1 MAPRIGQKM
10 IEITLPDKSKR
21 YFDEPPSIFELA
33 QDIGPGLAKA
43 TLAGVINGEEY
54 DACDLIEKNSEVSIL
69 TNKDQ
74 QGIDII
80 RHSCAH
86 LFGHAI
92 KQIFPKTK
100 MAIGPIIE
108 DGFYYDIDLDHKLTQ
123 QDLAMIEKRMKELAR
138 TSYLVEKK
146 VVPHKEA
153 VKVFKSSKED
163 YKLEILKDI
172 DNSEKVALP
181 ASLILKYLQKILRP
195 LVLFVNF
202 FSNFFMRL
210 LGTKETTIN
219 EDLSPEE
226 LKSVLENSGDL
237 IPKKYQDMLI
247 SVLELDKV
255 SVDEVMTQRSV
266 VIGIDINQPIE
277 NILSNLQNNQ
287 KDFLPVYNESLDDL
301 RGVIDLYGITSFLS
315 NEDKSIESL
324 IESLD
329 EAYFIPENTP
339 LSTQLFNFQKN
350 KKTVA
355 VIIDEYGSVKG
366 LVTIKDVLEEIVG
379 ELATDIDRETVEIME
394 QKDGSYLIDAS
405 IPLRELNKKLN
416 WQLPINGAKT
426 LNGLIIDQVETIPE
440 NNIKIEIDN
449 YAIETVLIRNNMI
462 KIARVLQVEQE
473 DEELSDD

>member
-1 MAPRIGQKM
+1 MMSLNRYRLKHLVKENDKGAIRADKLLKRPDRLLGVILIGNNFVN
-10 IEITLPDKSKR
+10 ILAASLTTVLCLNLFGDSGVVVGSIVLTLIILVFAEIT
-21 YFDEPPSIFELA
+21 
-33 QDIGPGLAKA
+33 
-43 TLAGVINGEEY
+43 
-54 DACDLIEKNSEVSIL
+54 
-69 TNKDQ
+69 
-74 QGIDII
+74 
-80 RHSCAH
+80 
-86 LFGHAI
+86 
-92 KQIFPKTK
+92 PKTF
-100 MAIGPIIE
+100 AA
-108 DGFYYDIDLDHKLTQ
+108 L
-123 QDLAMIEKRMKELAR
+123 
-138 TSYLVEKK
+138 
-146 VVPHKEA
+146 
-153 VKVFKSSKED
+153 
-163 YKLEILKDI
+163 
-172 DNSEKVALP
+172 NSEKVALP

-255 SVDEVMTQRSV
+255 SVDEVMTQRSE

-462 KIARVLQVEQE
+462 KIARVLQIEQE

>member
-1 MAPRIGQKM
+1 MMSLNRYRLKHLVKENDKGAIRADKLLKRPDRLLGVILIGNNFVN
-10 IEITLPDKSKR
+10 ILAASLTTVLCLNLFGDSGVVIGSIVLTLIILVFAEIT
-21 YFDEPPSIFELA
+21 
-33 QDIGPGLAKA
+33 
-43 TLAGVINGEEY
+43 
-54 DACDLIEKNSEVSIL
+54 
-69 TNKDQ
+69 
-74 QGIDII
+74 
-80 RHSCAH
+80 
-86 LFGHAI
+86 
-92 KQIFPKTK
+92 PKTF
-100 MAIGPIIE
+100 AA
-108 DGFYYDIDLDHKLTQ
+108 L
-123 QDLAMIEKRMKELAR
+123 
-138 TSYLVEKK
+138 
-146 VVPHKEA
+146 
-153 VKVFKSSKED
+153 
-163 YKLEILKDI
+163 
-172 DNSEKVALP
+172 NSEKVALP

-255 SVDEVMTQRSV
+255 SVDEVMTQRSE

-440 NNIKIEIDN
+440 NNIKIEIEN
-449 YAIETVLIRNNMI
+449 YSIETVLIRNNMI
-462 KIARVLQVEQE
+462 KIARVLQIEEE

>member
-1 MAPRIGQKM
+1 MMSLNRYRLKYLVKENDKGAIRADKLLKRPDRLLGVILIGNNFVN
-10 IEITLPDKSKR
+10 ILAASLTTVLCLNLFGDSGVVIGSIVLTLIILVFAEIT
-21 YFDEPPSIFELA
+21 
-33 QDIGPGLAKA
+33 
-43 TLAGVINGEEY
+43 
-54 DACDLIEKNSEVSIL
+54 
-69 TNKDQ
+69 
-74 QGIDII
+74 
-80 RHSCAH
+80 
-86 LFGHAI
+86 
-92 KQIFPKTK
+92 PKTF
-100 MAIGPIIE
+100 AA
-108 DGFYYDIDLDHKLTQ
+108 L
-123 QDLAMIEKRMKELAR
+123 
-138 TSYLVEKK
+138 
-146 VVPHKEA
+146 
-153 VKVFKSSKED
+153 
-163 YKLEILKDI
+163 
-172 DNSEKVALP
+172 NSEKVALP

-210 LGTKETTIN
+210 LGTKNTSIN

-255 SVDEVMTQRSV
+255 SVDEVMTQRSE

-277 NILSNLQNNQ
+277 NILSTLQNNQ

-440 NNIKIEIDN
+440 DNIKIEIEN

-462 KIARVLQVEQE
+462 KIARVLQTEQK

>member
-1 MAPRIGQKM
+1 MMSLNRYRLKYLVKENDKGAIRADKLLKRPDRLLGVILIGNNFVN
-10 IEITLPDKSKR
+10 ILAASLTTVLCLNLFGDSGVVIGSIVLTLIILVFAEIT
-21 YFDEPPSIFELA
+21 
-33 QDIGPGLAKA
+33 
-43 TLAGVINGEEY
+43 
-54 DACDLIEKNSEVSIL
+54 
-69 TNKDQ
+69 
-74 QGIDII
+74 
-80 RHSCAH
+80 
-86 LFGHAI
+86 
-92 KQIFPKTK
+92 PKTF
-100 MAIGPIIE
+100 AA
-108 DGFYYDIDLDHKLTQ
+108 L
-123 QDLAMIEKRMKELAR
+123 
-138 TSYLVEKK
+138 
-146 VVPHKEA
+146 
-153 VKVFKSSKED
+153 
-163 YKLEILKDI
+163 
-172 DNSEKVALP
+172 NSEKVALP

-255 SVDEVMTQRSV
+255 SVDEVMTQRSE

-462 KIARVLQVEQE
+462 KIARVLQIKQE

>member
-1 MAPRIGQKM
+1 MMSLNRYRLKHLVKENDKGAVRADKLLKRPDRLLGVILIGNNFVN
-10 IEITLPDKSKR
+10 ILAASLTTVLCLNLFGDSGVVIGSIVLTLIILVFAEIT
-21 YFDEPPSIFELA
+21 
-33 QDIGPGLAKA
+33 
-43 TLAGVINGEEY
+43 
-54 DACDLIEKNSEVSIL
+54 
-69 TNKDQ
+69 
-74 QGIDII
+74 
-80 RHSCAH
+80 
-86 LFGHAI
+86 
-92 KQIFPKTK
+92 PKTF
-100 MAIGPIIE
+100 AA
-108 DGFYYDIDLDHKLTQ
+108 L
-123 QDLAMIEKRMKELAR
+123 
-138 TSYLVEKK
+138 
-146 VVPHKEA
+146 
-153 VKVFKSSKED
+153 
-163 YKLEILKDI
+163 
-172 DNSEKVALP
+172 NSEKVALP

-255 SVDEVMTQRSV
+255 SVDEVMTQRSE

-277 NILSNLQNNQ
+277 NILGNLQNNQ
-287 KDFLPVYNESLDDL
+287 KDFLPVFNESLDDL

-405 IPLRELNKKLN
+405 VPLRELNKKLN

-440 NNIKIEIDN
+440 NNIKIEIEN
-449 YAIETVLIRNNMI
+449 YSIETVLIRNNMI
-462 KIARVLQVEQE
+462 KIARVLQIEQE

>member
-1 MAPRIGQKM
+1 MMSLNRYRLKHLVKENDKGAIRADKLLKRPDRLLGVILIGNNFVN
-10 IEITLPDKSKR
+10 ILAASLTTVLCLNLFGDSGVVIGSIVLTLIILVFAEIT
-21 YFDEPPSIFELA
+21 
-33 QDIGPGLAKA
+33 
-43 TLAGVINGEEY
+43 
-54 DACDLIEKNSEVSIL
+54 
-69 TNKDQ
+69 
-74 QGIDII
+74 
-80 RHSCAH
+80 
-86 LFGHAI
+86 
-92 KQIFPKTK
+92 PKTF
-100 MAIGPIIE
+100 AA
-108 DGFYYDIDLDHKLTQ
+108 L
-123 QDLAMIEKRMKELAR
+123 
-138 TSYLVEKK
+138 
-146 VVPHKEA
+146 
-153 VKVFKSSKED
+153 
-163 YKLEILKDI
+163 
-172 DNSEKVALP
+172 NSEKVALP

-255 SVDEVMTQRSV
+255 SVDEVMTQRSE

-277 NILSNLQNNQ
+277 TILSNLQNNQ

-301 RGVIDLYGITSFLS
+301 RGVIDLYGITAFLS

-440 NNIKIEIDN
+440 NNIKIEIEN
-449 YAIETVLIRNNMI
+449 YSIETVLIRNNMI
-462 KIARVLQVEQE
+462 KIARVLQIKQE

>member
-1 MAPRIGQKM
+1 MADVNPWMLFSSIVFLLFLSAFFSGVETAMMSLNRYRLKHLVKENDKGAIRADKLLKRPDRLLGVILIGNNFVN
-10 IEITLPDKSKR
+10 ILAASLTTVLCLNLFGDSGVVIGSIVLTLIILVFAEIT
-21 YFDEPPSIFELA
+21 
-33 QDIGPGLAKA
+33 
-43 TLAGVINGEEY
+43 
-54 DACDLIEKNSEVSIL
+54 
-69 TNKDQ
+69 
-74 QGIDII
+74 
-80 RHSCAH
+80 
-86 LFGHAI
+86 
-92 KQIFPKTK
+92 PKTF
-100 MAIGPIIE
+100 AA
-108 DGFYYDIDLDHKLTQ
+108 L
-123 QDLAMIEKRMKELAR
+123 
-138 TSYLVEKK
+138 
-146 VVPHKEA
+146 
-153 VKVFKSSKED
+153 
-163 YKLEILKDI
+163 
-172 DNSEKVALP
+172 NSEKVALP

-255 SVDEVMTQRSV
+255 SVDEVMTQRSE

-301 RGVIDLYGITSFLS
+301 RGVIDLYGITAFLS

-379 ELATDIDRETVEIME
+379 ELATDIDKETVEIME

-405 IPLRELNKKLN
+405 VPLRELNKKLN

-449 YAIETVLIRNNMI
+449 YVIETVLIRNNMI
-462 KIARVLQVEQE
+462 KIARVLQIKQE

>member
-1 MAPRIGQKM
+1 MADVNPWMLFSSIVFLLFLSAFFSGVETAMMSLNRYRLKHLVKENDKGAIRADKLLKRPDRLLGVILIGNNFVN
-10 IEITLPDKSKR
+10 ILAASLTTVLCLNLFGDSGVVIGSIVLTLIILVFAEIT
-21 YFDEPPSIFELA
+21 
-33 QDIGPGLAKA
+33 
-43 TLAGVINGEEY
+43 
-54 DACDLIEKNSEVSIL
+54 
-69 TNKDQ
+69 
-74 QGIDII
+74 
-80 RHSCAH
+80 
-86 LFGHAI
+86 
-92 KQIFPKTK
+92 PKTF
-100 MAIGPIIE
+100 AA
-108 DGFYYDIDLDHKLTQ
+108 L
-123 QDLAMIEKRMKELAR
+123 
-138 TSYLVEKK
+138 
-146 VVPHKEA
+146 
-153 VKVFKSSKED
+153 
-163 YKLEILKDI
+163 
-172 DNSEKVALP
+172 NSEKVALP

-210 LGTKETTIN
+210 LGTKETSIN

-255 SVDEVMTQRSV
+255 SVDEVMTQRSE

-277 NILSNLQNNQ
+277 NILVNLQNNQ

-301 RGVIDLYGITSFLS
+301 RGVIDLYGVTSFLS

-379 ELATDIDRETVEIME
+379 ELATDVDKETVEIME

-449 YAIETVLIRNNMI
+449 YAVETVLIRNNMI
-462 KIARVLQVEQE
+462 KIARVLQIKQE
-473 DEELSDD
+473 DEELSED

>member
-1 MAPRIGQKM
+1 MMSLNRYRLKHLVKENDKGAIRAEKLLKRPDRLLGVILIGNNFVN
-10 IEITLPDKSKR
+10 ILAASLTTVLCLNLFGDSGVVIGSNVLTLIILVFAEIT
-21 YFDEPPSIFELA
+21 
-33 QDIGPGLAKA
+33 
-43 TLAGVINGEEY
+43 
-54 DACDLIEKNSEVSIL
+54 
-69 TNKDQ
+69 
-74 QGIDII
+74 
-80 RHSCAH
+80 
-86 LFGHAI
+86 
-92 KQIFPKTK
+92 PKTF
-100 MAIGPIIE
+100 AA
-108 DGFYYDIDLDHKLTQ
+108 L
-123 QDLAMIEKRMKELAR
+123 
-138 TSYLVEKK
+138 
-146 VVPHKEA
+146 
-153 VKVFKSSKED
+153 
-163 YKLEILKDI
+163 
-172 DNSEKVALP
+172 NSEKVALP

-255 SVDEVMTQRSV
+255 SVDEVMTQRSE
-266 VIGIDINQPIE
+266 VIGIDLNQPIE
-277 NILSNLQNNQ
+277 IILSNLQNNQ

>member
-1 MAPRIGQKM
+1 MTDVNPWMLFSSIVFLLFLSAFFSGVETAMMSLNRYRLKYLVKENDKGAIRADKLLKRPDRLLGVILIGNNFVN
-10 IEITLPDKSKR
+10 ILAASLTTVLCLNLFGDSGVVIGSIVLTLIILVFAEIT
-21 YFDEPPSIFELA
+21 
-33 QDIGPGLAKA
+33 
-43 TLAGVINGEEY
+43 
-54 DACDLIEKNSEVSIL
+54 
-69 TNKDQ
+69 
-74 QGIDII
+74 
-80 RHSCAH
+80 
-86 LFGHAI
+86 
-92 KQIFPKTK
+92 PKTF
-100 MAIGPIIE
+100 AA
-108 DGFYYDIDLDHKLTQ
+108 L
-123 QDLAMIEKRMKELAR
+123 
-138 TSYLVEKK
+138 
-146 VVPHKEA
+146 
-153 VKVFKSSKED
+153 
-163 YKLEILKDI
+163 
-172 DNSEKVALP
+172 NSEKVALP

-210 LGTKETTIN
+210 LGTKNTSIN

-255 SVDEVMTQRSV
+255 CVDEVMTQRSE

-277 NILSNLQNNQ
+277 NILSTLQNNQ

-315 NEDKSIESL
+315 NENKSIESL
-324 IESLD
+324 IDSLD

-366 LVTIKDVLEEIVG
+366 LVTIKDVLEVIVG
-379 ELATDIDRETVEIME
+379 ELATDIDRESVEIME

-462 KIARVLQVEQE
+462 KIARVLQIKEE
-473 DEELSDD
+473 DEELSND

>member
-1 MAPRIGQKM
+1 MLFSGIVFLLFLSAFFSGVETAMMSLNRYRLKHLVKENDKGAIRADKLLKRPDRLLGVILIGNNFVN
-10 IEITLPDKSKR
+10 ILAASLTTVLCLNLFGDSGVVIGSIVLTLIILVFAEIT
-21 YFDEPPSIFELA
+21 
-33 QDIGPGLAKA
+33 
-43 TLAGVINGEEY
+43 
-54 DACDLIEKNSEVSIL
+54 
-69 TNKDQ
+69 
-74 QGIDII
+74 
-80 RHSCAH
+80 
-86 LFGHAI
+86 
-92 KQIFPKTK
+92 PKTF
-100 MAIGPIIE
+100 AA
-108 DGFYYDIDLDHKLTQ
+108 L
-123 QDLAMIEKRMKELAR
+123 
-138 TSYLVEKK
+138 
-146 VVPHKEA
+146 
-153 VKVFKSSKED
+153 
-163 YKLEILKDI
+163 
-172 DNSEKVALP
+172 NSEKVALP

-255 SVDEVMTQRSV
+255 SVDEVMTQRSE

-277 NILSNLQNNQ
+277 NILTNLQNNQ

-440 NNIKIEIDN
+440 NNIKIEIEN
-449 YAIETVLIRNNMI
+449 YSIETVLIRNNMI
-462 KIARVLQVEQE
+462 KIARVLQIEQE

>member
-1 MAPRIGQKM
+1 MMSLNRYRLKHLVKENDKGAIRADKLLKRPDRLLGVILIGNNFVN
-10 IEITLPDKSKR
+10 ILAASLTTVLCLNLFGDSGVVIGSIVLTLIILVFAEIT
-21 YFDEPPSIFELA
+21 
-33 QDIGPGLAKA
+33 
-43 TLAGVINGEEY
+43 
-54 DACDLIEKNSEVSIL
+54 
-69 TNKDQ
+69 
-74 QGIDII
+74 
-80 RHSCAH
+80 
-86 LFGHAI
+86 
-92 KQIFPKTK
+92 PKTF
-100 MAIGPIIE
+100 AA
-108 DGFYYDIDLDHKLTQ
+108 L
-123 QDLAMIEKRMKELAR
+123 
-138 TSYLVEKK
+138 
-146 VVPHKEA
+146 
-153 VKVFKSSKED
+153 
-163 YKLEILKDI
+163 
-172 DNSEKVALP
+172 NSEKVALP

-255 SVDEVMTQRSV
+255 SVDEVMTQRSE
-266 VIGIDINQPIE
+266 VIGIDINLPIE

-301 RGVIDLYGITSFLS
+301 RGVIDLYGITAFLS

-462 KIARVLQVEQE
+462 KIARVLQIVEE

>member
-1 MAPRIGQKM
+1 MMSLNRYRLKHLVKENDKGAIRADKLLKRPDRLLGVILIGNNFVN
-10 IEITLPDKSKR
+10 ILAASLTTVLCLNLFGDSGVVIGSIVLTLIILVFAEIT
-21 YFDEPPSIFELA
+21 
-33 QDIGPGLAKA
+33 
-43 TLAGVINGEEY
+43 
-54 DACDLIEKNSEVSIL
+54 
-69 TNKDQ
+69 
-74 QGIDII
+74 
-80 RHSCAH
+80 
-86 LFGHAI
+86 
-92 KQIFPKTK
+92 PKTF
-100 MAIGPIIE
+100 AA
-108 DGFYYDIDLDHKLTQ
+108 L
-123 QDLAMIEKRMKELAR
+123 
-138 TSYLVEKK
+138 
-146 VVPHKEA
+146 
-153 VKVFKSSKED
+153 
-163 YKLEILKDI
+163 
-172 DNSEKVALP
+172 NSEKVALP

-210 LGTKETTIN
+210 LGTKETSIN

-255 SVDEVMTQRSV
+255 SVDEVMTQRSE

-277 NILSNLQNNQ
+277 NILNNLQNNQ
-287 KDFLPVYNESLDDL
+287 KDFLPVYDESLDEL

-462 KIARVLQVEQE
+462 KIARVLQIEQE
-473 DEELSDD
+473 DEEPSDD

>member
-1 MAPRIGQKM
+1 MMSLNRYRLKHLVKENDKGAIRADKLLKRPDRLLGVILIGNNFVN
-10 IEITLPDKSKR
+10 ILAASLTTVLCLNLFGDSGVVIGSIVLTLIILVFAEIT
-21 YFDEPPSIFELA
+21 
-33 QDIGPGLAKA
+33 
-43 TLAGVINGEEY
+43 
-54 DACDLIEKNSEVSIL
+54 
-69 TNKDQ
+69 
-74 QGIDII
+74 
-80 RHSCAH
+80 
-86 LFGHAI
+86 
-92 KQIFPKTK
+92 PKTF
-100 MAIGPIIE
+100 AA
-108 DGFYYDIDLDHKLTQ
+108 L
-123 QDLAMIEKRMKELAR
+123 
-138 TSYLVEKK
+138 
-146 VVPHKEA
+146 
-153 VKVFKSSKED
+153 
-163 YKLEILKDI
+163 
-172 DNSEKVALP
+172 NSEKVALP

-255 SVDEVMTQRSV
+255 SVDEVMTQRSE

-405 IPLRELNKKLN
+405 VPLRELNKKLN

-462 KIARVLQVEQE
+462 KIARVLQIEQE

>member
-1 MAPRIGQKM
+1 MMSLNRYRLKHLVKENDKGAIRADKLLKRPDRLLGVILIGNNFVN
-10 IEITLPDKSKR
+10 ILAASLTTVLCLNLFGDSGVVIGSIVLTLIILVFAEIT
-21 YFDEPPSIFELA
+21 
-33 QDIGPGLAKA
+33 
-43 TLAGVINGEEY
+43 
-54 DACDLIEKNSEVSIL
+54 
-69 TNKDQ
+69 
-74 QGIDII
+74 
-80 RHSCAH
+80 
-86 LFGHAI
+86 
-92 KQIFPKTK
+92 PKTF
-100 MAIGPIIE
+100 AA
-108 DGFYYDIDLDHKLTQ
+108 L
-123 QDLAMIEKRMKELAR
+123 
-138 TSYLVEKK
+138 
-146 VVPHKEA
+146 
-153 VKVFKSSKED
+153 
-163 YKLEILKDI
+163 
-172 DNSEKVALP
+172 NSEKVALP

-255 SVDEVMTQRSV
+255 SVDEVMTQRSE

-277 NILSNLQNNQ
+277 DILSNLQNNQ

-301 RGVIDLYGITSFLS
+301 RGVIDLYGITAFLS

-405 IPLRELNKKLN
+405 VPLRELNKKIN

-449 YAIETVLIRNNMI
+449 YVIETVLIRNNMI
-462 KIARVLQVEQE
+462 KIARVLQIKQE

>member
-1 MAPRIGQKM
+1 MMSLNRYRLKHLVKENDKGAIRADKLLKRPDRLLGVILIGNNFVN
-10 IEITLPDKSKR
+10 ILAASLTTVLCLNLFGDSGVVIGSIVLTLIILVFAEIT
-21 YFDEPPSIFELA
+21 
-33 QDIGPGLAKA
+33 
-43 TLAGVINGEEY
+43 
-54 DACDLIEKNSEVSIL
+54 
-69 TNKDQ
+69 
-74 QGIDII
+74 
-80 RHSCAH
+80 
-86 LFGHAI
+86 
-92 KQIFPKTK
+92 PKTF
-100 MAIGPIIE
+100 AA
-108 DGFYYDIDLDHKLTQ
+108 L
-123 QDLAMIEKRMKELAR
+123 
-138 TSYLVEKK
+138 
-146 VVPHKEA
+146 
-153 VKVFKSSKED
+153 
-163 YKLEILKDI
+163 
-172 DNSEKVALP
+172 NSEKVALP

-255 SVDEVMTQRSV
+255 SVDEVMTQRSE

-301 RGVIDLYGITSFLS
+301 RGVIDLYGITAFLS

-449 YAIETVLIRNNMI
+449 YAVETVLIRNNMI
-462 KIARVLQVEQE
+462 KIARVLQIEQE

>member
-1 MAPRIGQKM
+1 MMSLNRYRLKHLVKENDKGAIRADKLLKRPDRLLGVILIGNNFVN
-10 IEITLPDKSKR
+10 ILAASLTTVLCLNLFGDSGVVIGSIVLTLIILVFAEIT
-21 YFDEPPSIFELA
+21 
-33 QDIGPGLAKA
+33 
-43 TLAGVINGEEY
+43 
-54 DACDLIEKNSEVSIL
+54 
-69 TNKDQ
+69 
-74 QGIDII
+74 
-80 RHSCAH
+80 
-86 LFGHAI
+86 
-92 KQIFPKTK
+92 PKTF
-100 MAIGPIIE
+100 AA
-108 DGFYYDIDLDHKLTQ
+108 L
-123 QDLAMIEKRMKELAR
+123 
-138 TSYLVEKK
+138 
-146 VVPHKEA
+146 
-153 VKVFKSSKED
+153 
-163 YKLEILKDI
+163 
-172 DNSEKVALP
+172 NSEKVALP

-202 FSNFFMRL
+202 FSNYFMRL
-210 LGTKETTIN
+210 LGTKETSIN

-237 IPKKYQDMLI
+237 IPKKYQDMLV

-255 SVDEVMTQRSV
+255 SVDEVMTQRSE

-287 KDFLPVYNESLDDL
+287 KDFLPVFNESLDDL

-315 NEDKSIESL
+315 NDNKSIESL
-324 IESLD
+324 IDSLD

-379 ELATDIDRETVEIME
+379 ELATDIDTESVEIME

-405 IPLRELNKKLN
+405 VPLRELNKKLN

-462 KIARVLQVEQE
+462 KIARVLQIEQK
-473 DEELSDD
+473 DEELGDD

>member
-1 MAPRIGQKM
+1 MMSLNRYRLKHLVKENDKGAIRADKLLKRPDRLLGVILIGNNFVN
-10 IEITLPDKSKR
+10 ILAASLTTVLCLNLFGDSGVVIGSIVLTLIILVFAEIT
-21 YFDEPPSIFELA
+21 
-33 QDIGPGLAKA
+33 
-43 TLAGVINGEEY
+43 
-54 DACDLIEKNSEVSIL
+54 
-69 TNKDQ
+69 
-74 QGIDII
+74 
-80 RHSCAH
+80 
-86 LFGHAI
+86 
-92 KQIFPKTK
+92 PKTF
-100 MAIGPIIE
+100 AA
-108 DGFYYDIDLDHKLTQ
+108 L
-123 QDLAMIEKRMKELAR
+123 
-138 TSYLVEKK
+138 
-146 VVPHKEA
+146 
-153 VKVFKSSKED
+153 
-163 YKLEILKDI
+163 
-172 DNSEKVALP
+172 NSEKVALP
-181 ASLILKYLQKILRP
+181 ASLVLKYLQKILRP

-255 SVDEVMTQRSV
+255 SVDEVMTQRSE

>member
-1 MAPRIGQKM
+1 MMSLNRYRLKHLVKENDKGAIRADKLLKRPDRLLGVILIGNNFVN
-10 IEITLPDKSKR
+10 ILAASLTTVLCLNLFGDSGVVIGSIVLTLIILVFAEIT
-21 YFDEPPSIFELA
+21 
-33 QDIGPGLAKA
+33 
-43 TLAGVINGEEY
+43 
-54 DACDLIEKNSEVSIL
+54 
-69 TNKDQ
+69 
-74 QGIDII
+74 
-80 RHSCAH
+80 
-86 LFGHAI
+86 
-92 KQIFPKTK
+92 PKTF
-100 MAIGPIIE
+100 AA
-108 DGFYYDIDLDHKLTQ
+108 L
-123 QDLAMIEKRMKELAR
+123 
-138 TSYLVEKK
+138 
-146 VVPHKEA
+146 
-153 VKVFKSSKED
+153 
-163 YKLEILKDI
+163 
-172 DNSEKVALP
+172 NSEKVALP

-210 LGTKETTIN
+210 LGTKETTID

-255 SVDEVMTQRSV
+255 SVDEVMTQRSE

-379 ELATDIDRETVEIME
+379 ELATDIDRETVELME

-462 KIARVLQVEQE
+462 KIARVLQIKQE

>member
-1 MAPRIGQKM
+1 LADVNPWMLLSSIVFLLFLSAFFSGVETAMMSLNRYRLKHLVKENDKGAIRADKLLKRPDRLLGVILIGNNFVN
-10 IEITLPDKSKR
+10 ILAASLTTVLCLNLFGDSGVVIGSIVLTLFILVFAEIT
-21 YFDEPPSIFELA
+21 
-33 QDIGPGLAKA
+33 
-43 TLAGVINGEEY
+43 
-54 DACDLIEKNSEVSIL
+54 
-69 TNKDQ
+69 
-74 QGIDII
+74 
-80 RHSCAH
+80 
-86 LFGHAI
+86 
-92 KQIFPKTK
+92 PKTF
-100 MAIGPIIE
+100 AA
-108 DGFYYDIDLDHKLTQ
+108 L
-123 QDLAMIEKRMKELAR
+123 
-138 TSYLVEKK
+138 
-146 VVPHKEA
+146 
-153 VKVFKSSKED
+153 
-163 YKLEILKDI
+163 
-172 DNSEKVALP
+172 NSEKVALP

-210 LGTKETTIN
+210 LGSKETTIN

-255 SVDEVMTQRSV
+255 SVDEVMTQRSE
-266 VIGIDINQPIE
+266 VIGIDINQTVE

-287 KDFLPVYNESLDDL
+287 KDFLPVYDESLDDL

-355 VIIDEYGSVKG
+355 VVIDEYGSVKG
-366 LVTIKDVLEEIVG
+366 IVTIKDVLEEIVG
-379 ELATDIDRETVEIME
+379 ELATDIDKETVEIME

-405 IPLRELNKKLN
+405 IPLRELN
-416 WQLPINGAKT
+416 
-426 LNGLIIDQVETIPE
+426 
-440 NNIKIEIDN
+440 
-449 YAIETVLIRNNMI
+449 
-462 KIARVLQVEQE
+462 
-473 DEELSDD
+473 

>member
-1 MAPRIGQKM
+1 MMSLNRYRLKYLVKENDKGAIRADKLLKRPDRLLGVILIGNNFVN
-10 IEITLPDKSKR
+10 ILAASLTTVLCLNLFGDSGVVIGSIVLTLIILVFAEIT
-21 YFDEPPSIFELA
+21 
-33 QDIGPGLAKA
+33 
-43 TLAGVINGEEY
+43 
-54 DACDLIEKNSEVSIL
+54 
-69 TNKDQ
+69 
-74 QGIDII
+74 
-80 RHSCAH
+80 
-86 LFGHAI
+86 
-92 KQIFPKTK
+92 PKTF
-100 MAIGPIIE
+100 AA
-108 DGFYYDIDLDHKLTQ
+108 L
-123 QDLAMIEKRMKELAR
+123 
-138 TSYLVEKK
+138 
-146 VVPHKEA
+146 
-153 VKVFKSSKED
+153 
-163 YKLEILKDI
+163 
-172 DNSEKVALP
+172 NSEKVALP

-210 LGTKETTIN
+210 LGTKNTSIN

-255 SVDEVMTQRSV
+255 SVDEVMTQRSE

-277 NILSNLQNNQ
+277 NILSTLQNNQ

-315 NEDKSIESL
+315 NENKSIESL
-324 IESLD
+324 IDSLD

-440 NNIKIEIDN
+440 NNIKIEIEN
-449 YAIETVLIRNNMI
+449 YSIETVLIRNNMI
-462 KIARVLQVEQE
+462 KIARVLQIEQE

>member
-1 MAPRIGQKM
+1 MMSLNRYRLKHLVKENDKGAIRADKLLKRPDRLLGVILIGNNFVN
-10 IEITLPDKSKR
+10 ILAASLTTVLCLNLFGDSGVVIGSIVLTLIILVFAEIT
-21 YFDEPPSIFELA
+21 
-33 QDIGPGLAKA
+33 
-43 TLAGVINGEEY
+43 
-54 DACDLIEKNSEVSIL
+54 
-69 TNKDQ
+69 
-74 QGIDII
+74 
-80 RHSCAH
+80 
-86 LFGHAI
+86 
-92 KQIFPKTK
+92 PKTF
-100 MAIGPIIE
+100 AA
-108 DGFYYDIDLDHKLTQ
+108 L
-123 QDLAMIEKRMKELAR
+123 
-138 TSYLVEKK
+138 
-146 VVPHKEA
+146 
-153 VKVFKSSKED
+153 
-163 YKLEILKDI
+163 
-172 DNSEKVALP
+172 NSEKVALP

-210 LGTKETTIN
+210 LGTNETTIH

-255 SVDEVMTQRSV
+255 SVDEVMTQRSE

-277 NILSNLQNNQ
+277 TILSNLQNNQ

-440 NNIKIEIDN
+440 NNIKIEIEN
-449 YAIETVLIRNNMI
+449 YSIETVLIRNNMI
-462 KIARVLQVEQE
+462 KIARVLQIEQE

>member
-1 MAPRIGQKM
+1 MMSLNRYRLKHLVKENDKGAIRADKLLKRPDRLLGVILIGNNFVN
-10 IEITLPDKSKR
+10 ILAASLTTVLCINLFGDSGVVIGSIVLTLIILVFAEIT
-21 YFDEPPSIFELA
+21 
-33 QDIGPGLAKA
+33 
-43 TLAGVINGEEY
+43 
-54 DACDLIEKNSEVSIL
+54 
-69 TNKDQ
+69 
-74 QGIDII
+74 
-80 RHSCAH
+80 
-86 LFGHAI
+86 
-92 KQIFPKTK
+92 PKTF
-100 MAIGPIIE
+100 AA
-108 DGFYYDIDLDHKLTQ
+108 L
-123 QDLAMIEKRMKELAR
+123 
-138 TSYLVEKK
+138 
-146 VVPHKEA
+146 
-153 VKVFKSSKED
+153 
-163 YKLEILKDI
+163 
-172 DNSEKVALP
+172 NSEKVALP

-255 SVDEVMTQRSV
+255 SVDEVMTQRSE

-301 RGVIDLYGITSFLS
+301 RGVIDLYGITAFLS

-379 ELATDIDRETVEIME
+379 ELATDIDKETVEIMK

-405 IPLRELNKKLN
+405 VPLRELNKKLN

-426 LNGLIIDQVETIPE
+426 LNGLIIDEVETIPE

-449 YAIETVLIRNNMI
+449 YVIETVLIRNNMI
-462 KIARVLQVEQE
+462 KIARVLQIKQE

>member
-1 MAPRIGQKM
+1 MMSLNRYRLKHLVKENDKGAIRADKLLKRPDRLLGVILIGNNFVN
-10 IEITLPDKSKR
+10 ILAASLTTVLCLNLFGDSGVVIGSIVLTLIILVFAEIT
-21 YFDEPPSIFELA
+21 
-33 QDIGPGLAKA
+33 
-43 TLAGVINGEEY
+43 
-54 DACDLIEKNSEVSIL
+54 
-69 TNKDQ
+69 
-74 QGIDII
+74 
-80 RHSCAH
+80 
-86 LFGHAI
+86 
-92 KQIFPKTK
+92 PKTF
-100 MAIGPIIE
+100 AA
-108 DGFYYDIDLDHKLTQ
+108 L
-123 QDLAMIEKRMKELAR
+123 
-138 TSYLVEKK
+138 
-146 VVPHKEA
+146 
-153 VKVFKSSKED
+153 
-163 YKLEILKDI
+163 
-172 DNSEKVALP
+172 NSEKVALP

-255 SVDEVMTQRSV
+255 SVDEVMTQRSE

-277 NILSNLQNNQ
+277 NILSNLQSNQ

-440 NNIKIEIDN
+440 NNIKIEIEN
-449 YAIETVLIRNNMI
+449 YSIETVLIRNNMI
-462 KIARVLQVEQE
+462 KIARVLQIEQE

>member
-1 MAPRIGQKM
+1 MLFSGIVFLLFLSAFFSGVETAMMSLNRYRLKHLVKENDKGAIRADKLLKRPDRLLGVILIGNNFVN
-10 IEITLPDKSKR
+10 ILAASLTTVLCLNLFGDSGVVIGSIVLTLIILVFAEIT
-21 YFDEPPSIFELA
+21 
-33 QDIGPGLAKA
+33 
-43 TLAGVINGEEY
+43 
-54 DACDLIEKNSEVSIL
+54 
-69 TNKDQ
+69 
-74 QGIDII
+74 
-80 RHSCAH
+80 
-86 LFGHAI
+86 
-92 KQIFPKTK
+92 PKTF
-100 MAIGPIIE
+100 AA
-108 DGFYYDIDLDHKLTQ
+108 L
-123 QDLAMIEKRMKELAR
+123 
-138 TSYLVEKK
+138 
-146 VVPHKEA
+146 
-153 VKVFKSSKED
+153 
-163 YKLEILKDI
+163 
-172 DNSEKVALP
+172 NSEKVALP

-255 SVDEVMTQRSV
+255 SVDEVMTQRSE

-462 KIARVLQVEQE
+462 KIARVLQIEQE

>member
-1 MAPRIGQKM
+1 MLFSSIVFLLILSAFFSGVETAMMSLNRYRLKHLVKENDKGAIRADKLLKRPDRLLGVILIGNNFVN
-10 IEITLPDKSKR
+10 ILAASLTTVLCINLFGDSGVVIGSIVLTLIILVFAEIT
-21 YFDEPPSIFELA
+21 
-33 QDIGPGLAKA
+33 
-43 TLAGVINGEEY
+43 
-54 DACDLIEKNSEVSIL
+54 
-69 TNKDQ
+69 
-74 QGIDII
+74 
-80 RHSCAH
+80 
-86 LFGHAI
+86 
-92 KQIFPKTK
+92 PKTF
-100 MAIGPIIE
+100 AA
-108 DGFYYDIDLDHKLTQ
+108 L
-123 QDLAMIEKRMKELAR
+123 
-138 TSYLVEKK
+138 
-146 VVPHKEA
+146 
-153 VKVFKSSKED
+153 
-163 YKLEILKDI
+163 
-172 DNSEKVALP
+172 NSEKVALP

-255 SVDEVMTQRSV
+255 SVDEVMTQRSE

-301 RGVIDLYGITSFLS
+301 RGVIDLYGITAFLS

-379 ELATDIDRETVEIME
+379 ELATDIDKETVEIME

-405 IPLRELNKKLN
+405 VPLRELNKKLN

-449 YAIETVLIRNNMI
+449 YVIETVLIRNNMI
-462 KIARVLQVEQE
+462 KIARVLQIKQE

>member
-1 MAPRIGQKM
+1 MLLSSIVFLLFLSAFFSGVETAMMSLNRYRLKHLVKENDKGAIRADKLLKRPDRLLGVILIGNNFVN
-10 IEITLPDKSKR
+10 ILAASLTTVLCLNLFGDSGVVIGSIVLTLFILVFAEIT
-21 YFDEPPSIFELA
+21 
-33 QDIGPGLAKA
+33 
-43 TLAGVINGEEY
+43 
-54 DACDLIEKNSEVSIL
+54 
-69 TNKDQ
+69 
-74 QGIDII
+74 
-80 RHSCAH
+80 
-86 LFGHAI
+86 
-92 KQIFPKTK
+92 PKTF
-100 MAIGPIIE
+100 AA
-108 DGFYYDIDLDHKLTQ
+108 L
-123 QDLAMIEKRMKELAR
+123 
-138 TSYLVEKK
+138 
-146 VVPHKEA
+146 
-153 VKVFKSSKED
+153 
-163 YKLEILKDI
+163 
-172 DNSEKVALP
+172 NSEKVALP

-255 SVDEVMTQRSV
+255 SVDEVMTQRSE
-266 VIGIDINQPIE
+266 VIGIDINQTVE

-287 KDFLPVYNESLDDL
+287 KDFLPVYDESLDDL

-355 VIIDEYGSVKG
+355 VVIDEYGSVKG
-366 LVTIKDVLEEIVG
+366 IVTIKDVLEEIVG
-379 ELATDIDRETVEIME
+379 ELATDIDKETVEIME

-416 WQLPINGAKT
+416 WQLPVNGAKT
-426 LNGLIIDQVETIPE
+426 LNGLIIDQIETIPE
-440 NNIKIEIDN
+440 KNIKIEIEN
-449 YAIETVLIRNNMI
+449 YSVETVLIRNNMI
-462 KIARVLQVEQE
+462 KIARVLQLIEK
-473 DEELSDD
+473 DERLSDE

>member
-1 MAPRIGQKM
+1 LLGVILIGNNFVN
-10 IEITLPDKSKR
+10 ILAASLTTVLCLNLFGDSGVVIGSIVLTLFILVFAEIT
-21 YFDEPPSIFELA
+21 
-33 QDIGPGLAKA
+33 
-43 TLAGVINGEEY
+43 
-54 DACDLIEKNSEVSIL
+54 
-69 TNKDQ
+69 
-74 QGIDII
+74 
-80 RHSCAH
+80 
-86 LFGHAI
+86 
-92 KQIFPKTK
+92 PKTF
-100 MAIGPIIE
+100 AA
-108 DGFYYDIDLDHKLTQ
+108 L
-123 QDLAMIEKRMKELAR
+123 
-138 TSYLVEKK
+138 
-146 VVPHKEA
+146 
-153 VKVFKSSKED
+153 
-163 YKLEILKDI
+163 
-172 DNSEKVALP
+172 NSEKVALP

-202 FSNFFMRL
+202 FSNYFMRL
-210 LGTKETTIN
+210 LGTKETSIN

-237 IPKKYQDMLI
+237 IPKKYQDMLV

-255 SVDEVMTQRSV
+255 SVDEVMTQRSE

-277 NILSNLQNNQ
+277 KILSNLQNNQ
-287 KDFLPVYNESLDDL
+287 KDFLPVFNESLDDL

-315 NEDKSIESL
+315 NDNKSIESL
-324 IESLD
+324 IDSLD

-379 ELATDIDRETVEIME
+379 ELATDIDTESVEIME

-405 IPLRELNKKLN
+405 VPLRELNKKLN

-440 NNIKIEIDN
+440 HNIKIEIDN

-462 KIARVLQVEQE
+462 KIARVLQIEQK
-473 DEELSDD
+473 DEELGDD